1 MKNKLDS
8 KEYQPIRFHKGKPH
22 LASPG
27 KPGDEKDLNEDDP
40 RRENVVEK
48 EDDSD
53 VDKRVKEE
61 TTNEERERKIE
72 KSYKEADES
81 EIKDGISF

>member
-40 RRENVVEK
+40 RREAVVERENESK
-48 EDDSD
+48 EAKID
-53 VDKRVKEE
+53 KEE
-61 TTNEERERKIE
+61 TTNEENERETE
-72 KSYKEADES
+72 TSYEEEDES
-81 EIKDGISF
+81 EKKERVRF

>member
-22 LASPG
+22 LASQG

-40 RRENVVEK
+40 RRENVVERADDS
-48 EDDSD
+48 EDDKI
-53 VDKRVKEE
+53 DKGE
-61 TTNEERERKIE
+61 TTNEEKEREIE
-72 KSYKEADES
+72 KSYEEEEES
-81 EIKDGISF
+81 EKKERTRF